1 MTSGTPTILIHGLWF
16 RSPVMWALGRD
27 LQKLGLDVRYFN
39 FSTTRAPTAVSIAR
53 LAEVIDGAGSRV
65 NIVGHSMGGLL
76 AVEAARRSKS
86 GAGTIVALG
95 SPFQGS
101 AAARWVAGNKFGA
114 GLLGHAAD
122 FFDHEFQLPSPER
135 WKVGIIAGS
144 TGMGLGKL
152 TCVLSGAHD
161 GTVTVEE
168 ASLPGAAKL
177 ILPASHTSMLWSR
190 RVKMQVKH
198 FLTTG
203 EFEPSDGCNT

>member
-1 MTSGTPTILIHGLWF
+1 MSTRTPTILIHGLWF

-27 LQKLGLDVRYFN
+27 LEKIGLDVRYYN
-39 FSTTRAPTAVSIAR
+39 YSTTRAPTSASIER
-53 LAEVIDGAGSRV
+53 LAELIDRAGPRV

-76 AVEAARRSKS
+76 AIEAAHVSKA

-101 AAARWVAGNKFGA
+101 AAARWVARSKIGS

-122 FFDHEFQLPSPER
+122 FFEHEFQLPNQER

-144 TGMGLGKL
+144 TGMGLGTL
-152 TCVLSGAHD
+152 TRVLSGAHD

-168 ASLPGAAKL
+168 ASLPGASKL
-177 ILPASHTSMLWSR
+177 VVPASHTSMLWSSH
-190 RVKMQVKH
+190 VKEQLKQ
-198 FLTTG
+198 FLTAG
-203 EFEPSDGCNT
+203 EFRSSAS